1 MIVDQAKN
9 SGNGYRERVVDA
21 VLDEYL
27 QGLSAVAIE
36 GPKAVGKTATASRKA
51 ATVFEF
57 DRPQVR
63 ELAEADFDQ
72 LLSSPKPILF
82 DEWQRYPPSQDLIR
96 RAIDTDQSPGQFI
109 LTGSASPL
117 SPPTHTGAMRIV
129 RLRMRPMTLFERG
142 VGTAR
147 VSLAEM
153 VSGSRPEIRGRS
165 LTNLGGY
172 VDEIFL
178 SGFPAIRSLSDRL
191 RRAQLQGYVDRIVDQ
206 DFAEMGLTLRNPV
219 ALRRWMAAYA
229 AAISTTAASDRI
241 REAATPEDGTS
252 PAKQTVSAHR
262 DALER
267 MWIVEPVPAWIPSRN
282 HLGQLGVAPKHQLA
296 DPALAATL
304 LGLDKRSLLGPNPVG
319 GGNFRDGTFLGAL
332 FESLVTLNVRVFADA
347 IDARTSHLRVHRG
360 DHEIDLIVEGQGGQ
374 VVALEVKLSGEVDD
388 DDVRH
393 LKWLQRE
400 IGDELVDAAI
410 ITTGEFA
417 YRRKDG
423 IAVIPAALLGP

>member
-1 MIVDQAKN
+1 MEHAMDRSDA
-9 SGNGYRERVVDA
+9 YRERVVDA
-21 VLDEYL
+21 VLDAYL

-51 ATVFEF
+51 ATVFEL
-57 DRPQVR
+57 DRPHVR
-63 ELAEADFDQ
+63 ELAEADFGQ
-72 LLSSPKPILF
+72 LLRSPTPILF

-96 RAIDTDQSPGQFI
+96 RAVDADTSPGQFI
-109 LTGSASPL
+109 LTGSASPS

-142 VGTAR
+142 VGAAT
-147 VSLAEM
+147 VSLTEM
-153 VSGSRPEIRGRS
+153 VAGSRPEVRGQS
-165 LTNLGGY
+165 TTNLEEY
-172 VDEIFL
+172 ADEIFR

-191 RRAQLQGYVDRIVDQ
+191 RSAQLRGYVDRIVDQ
-206 DFAEMGLTLRNPV
+206 DFAELGMTLRKPV

-229 AAISTTAASDRI
+229 AAISTTAAADRI
-241 REAATPEDGTS
+241 RNAATPKDGTS
-252 PAKQTVSAHR
+252 PAKQTASAYR

-282 HLGQLGVAPKHQLA
+282 HLGQLGMAPKHQLA

-304 LGLDKRSLLGPNPVG
+304 LGLDKRSLLGPNLVG

-360 DHEIDLIVEGQGGQ
+360 NHEIDLIVEGPGGQ
-374 VVALEVKLSGEVDD
+374 IVALEVKLSGDVND

-393 LKWLQRE
+393 LTWLQRE
-400 IGDELVDAAI
+400 IGDDLVDAAV

-417 YRRKDG
+417 YRRTDG